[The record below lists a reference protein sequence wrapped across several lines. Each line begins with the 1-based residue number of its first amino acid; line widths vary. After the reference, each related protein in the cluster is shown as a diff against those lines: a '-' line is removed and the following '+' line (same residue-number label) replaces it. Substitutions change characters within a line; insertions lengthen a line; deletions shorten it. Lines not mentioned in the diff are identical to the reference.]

1 MGHGSGPSGHLLD
14 TAVERLS
21 YELARCNRLTTVEIG
36 HYLTPLA
43 CEDFAVM
50 LPVLMIAWG
59 RLP

>member
-1 MGHGSGPSGHLLD
+1 LLD